1 MIDRFILAQMMP
13 LLHATI
19 CVYDGDGKVLHAF
32 EDITDKKLIEP
43 EDFQKI
49 EWKPGLPYIHVE
61 ENGVAFCVMPSGT
74 EGELVGLGK
83 LRIYDFADETAY
95 QYPYCEK
102 NEFGAVIAILWKLAS
117 GKEVGAGALWA
128 ENVKIGFSLKQ
139 QVAREFF
146 TFQEEGRNHKP
157 YEQELQEL
165 DSIQR
170 GDVPAL
176 QRCVDK
182 VYSGTDSVL
191 ANDVI
196 RQYKNLAISKLTLAS
211 RSAIKGGLN
220 PERALT
226 MADTFI
232 QHIEENLSEPVK
244 IEKAARAAEFEFAT
258 AVYNLNKPKYSNP
271 LIDQV
276 RDYVFCHIHEMIR
289 VKDIAEEVGV
299 TPNYLSEQFGQCMGI
314 TLKQYIIDEKLTS
327 SKQLL
332 NYSDYSIQE
341 ISSFFAFSSQ
351 SRFSDYFQRKYG
363 ITPARYRKKFRN
375 GRIGADGE

>member
-146 TFQEEGRNHKP
+146 TFQE
-157 YEQELQEL
+157 
-165 DSIQR
+165 
-170 GDVPAL
+170 A
-176 QRCVDK
+176 
-182 VYSGTDSVL
+182 
-191 ANDVI
+191 
-196 RQYKNLAISKLTLAS
+196 
-211 RSAIKGGLN
+211 
-220 PERALT
+220 
-226 MADTFI
+226 M
-232 QHIEENLSEPVK
+232 
-244 IEKAARAAEFEFAT
+244 
-258 AVYNLNKPKYSNP
+258 
-271 LIDQV
+271 
-276 RDYVFCHIHEMIR
+276 
-289 VKDIAEEVGV
+289 
-299 TPNYLSEQFGQCMGI
+299 
-314 TLKQYIIDEKLTS
+314 
-327 SKQLL
+327 
-332 NYSDYSIQE
+332 
-341 ISSFFAFSSQ
+341 SFS
-351 SRFSDYFQRKYG
+351 
-363 ITPARYRKKFRN
+363 
-375 GRIGADGE
+375 